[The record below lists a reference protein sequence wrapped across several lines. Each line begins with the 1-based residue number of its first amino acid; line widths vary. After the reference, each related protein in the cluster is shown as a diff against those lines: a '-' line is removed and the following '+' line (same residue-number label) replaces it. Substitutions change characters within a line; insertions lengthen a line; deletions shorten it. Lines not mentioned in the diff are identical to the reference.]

1 MLYISLCS
9 ATDAA
14 HGERDVAHAK
24 QETSICEVRKLKLH
38 IHISSRAEH
47 THSLFC
53 VVIAI
58 LVGSLPDY
66 LSVCP
71 IRFPNSL

>member
-47 THSLFC
+47 TLIILCCDSYPGWVSPRLF
-53 VVIAI
+53 V
-58 LVGSLPDY
+58 
-66 LSVCP
+66 SV
-71 IRFPNSL
+71 SY

>member
-24 QETSICEVRKLKLH
+24 QETSICEVRKAEAAYTH
-38 IHISSRAEH
+38 ILASRAH
-47 THSLFC
+47 TLIILCCDSYPGWVSPRLF
-53 VVIAI
+53 V
-58 LVGSLPDY
+58 
-66 LSVCP
+66 SV
-71 IRFPNSL
+71 SY